1 MILKHTHTEIRCEC
15 YQDICV
21 KWCLTPSTFS
31 KHTHTH
37 TLKTSNGS
45 GLFMAS
51 AVAWSKASDHSE
63 LLLKSQRSERERK
76 KHKLIHLSIH
86 LFNHPTIYQSIL
98 RPIHLIHTCMHTY
111 IIHASKQVFIQLFIK
126 QCIIHPSIP
135 LSIHPFNQL
144 SKQLFIQPIIYQAFI
159 IHPLTINLSI

>member
-1 MILKHTHTEIRCEC
+1 MVPLVRPFQASFLPWRSVCLSQHDPETHTYRDQMWMLSRYLC
-15 YQDICV
+15 
-21 KWCLTPSTFS
+21 KMMPHSFNFL
-31 KHTHTH
+31 KTHTH

-86 LFNHPTIYQSIL
+86 LFNHPTIHQSIL
-98 RPIHLIHTCMHTY
+98 HPPIHLIHTY
-111 IIHASKQVFIQLFIK
+111 IHAYIHHPCIQTSLY
-126 QCIIHPSIP
+126 ST
-135 LSIHPFNQL
+135 
-144 SKQLFIQPIIYQAFI
+144 IY
-159 IHPLTINLSI
+159 